1 MLRKRANL
9 TNIGQ
14 LVTDKRTII
23 GDAEIK
29 TEIQDFCRCL
39 YEKEQVSNIDDMFF
53 QHVQK
58 IDKDTARKLTM
69 PLTKKEIYNVLK
81 TCKDS
86 TPGPDG
92 IP

>member
-9 TNIGQ
+9 TDIGQ

-29 TEIQDFCRCL
+29 TEIQDFYRCL
-39 YEKEQVSNIDDMFF
+39 YEEEQVSNIDDMFF

-86 TPGPDG
+86 TSGPDG

>member
-9 TNIGQ
+9 TDIGQ
-14 LVTDKRTII
+14 LVADKRTII

-29 TEIQDFCRCL
+29 TEIQDFYRCL
-39 YEKEQVSNIDDMFF
+39 YEEEQVSNIDDMFF

-81 TCKDS
+81 T
-86 TPGPDG
+86 
-92 IP
+92 

>member
-9 TNIGQ
+9 TDIGQ

-29 TEIQDFCRCL
+29 TEIQDFYRCL
-39 YEKEQVSNIDDMFF
+39 YEEEQVSNIDDMFF

-69 PLTKKEIYNVLK
+69 LLTKR
-81 TCKDS
+81 
-86 TPGPDG
+86 
-92 IP
+92 

>member
-9 TNIGQ
+9 TDIGQ

-29 TEIQDFCRCL
+29 TEIQDFYRCL
-39 YEKEQVSNIDDMFF
+39 YEEEQVSNINDMFF

-86 TPGPDG
+86 TPWP
-92 IP
+92 

>member
-9 TNIGQ
+9 TDIGQ

-29 TEIQDFCRCL
+29 TEIQDFYRCL
-39 YEKEQVSNIDDMFF
+39 YEEEQVSNIDDMFF

-81 TCKDS
+81 TCKYS